1 MKINKYYILSG
12 ILIISLIL
20 LGFSIAYSYFAATVI
35 NNSEDYLTVQAGDL
49 KISYLNGTLIDED
62 NIIPGWSQNKYF
74 TIKNES
80 TVREDISYNIYLNVT
95 ENNFFTKYSEIN
107 NVNELSG
114 NSYLTYSL
122 FKCSNSKT
130 DCNSINIDNKIINI
144 QDSIQEG
151 NILVATRSIA
161 KDATDHYAL
170 RIEFPNLT
178 NINQSQKGTDGN
190 PLKFA
195 AYVIINN

>member
-1 MKINKYYILSG
+1 MKINKYYILSSM
-12 ILIISLIL
+12 LIISLIL
-20 LGFSIAYSYFAATVI
+20 IGFSVTYSYFAATVI

-49 KISYLNGTLIDED
+49 KISYLNGTLINED

-80 TVREDISYNIYLNVT
+80 TVREDISYNIYLKVT
-95 ENNFFTKYSEIN
+95 ENNFFTKYSETN
-107 NVNELSG
+107 NVSELSG

-122 FKCSNSKT
+122 LKCSNSKT
-130 DCNSINIDNKIINI
+130 DCNSINVDNKIINI
-144 QDSIQEG
+144 QEG
-151 NILVATRSIA
+151 NMLVATRSIS
-161 KDATDHYAL
+161 KDGTDHYAL
-170 RIEFPNLT
+170 RMEFPNLT

>member
-1 MKINKYYILSG
+1 MKINKYYILSSM
-12 ILIISLIL
+12 LVISLIM
-20 LGFSIAYSYFAATVI
+20 LGFSITYSYFAATVV

-80 TVREDISYNIYLNVT
+80 TVREDISYNIYLNVN
-95 ENNFFTKYSEIN
+95 ENNFFINYSETNDI
-107 NVNELSG
+107 ETLSG
-114 NSYLTYSL
+114 NSNMTYSL
-122 FKCSNSKT
+122 LKCESEQNN
-130 DCNSINIDNKIINI
+130 CNTVIVDRKIVDIKEN
-144 QDSIQEG
+144 
-151 NILVATRSIA
+151 NILIARRSIA
-161 KDATDHYAL
+161 KDAIQHYAL
-170 RIEFPNLT
+170 KMEFPNLVDV
-178 NINQSQKGTDGN
+178 NQSQKGTDGN

>member
-1 MKINKYYILSG
+1 MKINKYYVLSG
-12 ILIISLIL
+12 ILVISLIL
-20 LGFSIAYSYFAATVI
+20 LGFSVTYSYFAATVI

-95 ENNFFTKYSEIN
+95 ENNFFTKYSETN

-114 NSYLTYSL
+114 NSYMTYSL
-122 FKCSNSKT
+122 LQCESAQMNCDTEIVEKT
-130 DCNSINIDNKIINI
+130 IVDT
-144 QDSIQEG
+144 QEG
-151 NILVATRSIA
+151 NKLVATRSIE
-161 KDATDHYAL
+161 KDGIHHYAL
-170 RIEFPNLT
+170 RMEFPNLT
-178 NINQSQKGTDGN
+178 NINQSQKGTDRN

>member
-1 MKINKYYILSG
+1 MKINKYYVLSG
-12 ILIISLIL
+12 ILVISLIL
-20 LGFSIAYSYFAATVI
+20 LGFSVTYSYFAATVI

-95 ENNFFTKYSEIN
+95 ENNFFTKYSETN

-114 NSYLTYSL
+114 SSYLTYSL
-122 FKCSNSKT
+122 FKCSNYKIE
-130 DCNSINIDNKIINI
+130 CNSINVDNKIINI
-144 QDSIQEG
+144 QEG
-151 NILVATRSIA
+151 NMLVATRSIA

-170 RIEFPNLT
+170 RMEFPNLT

>member
-12 ILIISLIL
+12 ILVISLIL
-20 LGFSIAYSYFAATVI
+20 LGFSVTYSYFAATVI

-49 KISYLNGTLIDED
+49 KISYLNGTLINED

-95 ENNFFTKYSEIN
+95 ENNFFINYSETNDI
-107 NVNELSG
+107 ETLSG
-114 NSYLTYSL
+114 NSNMTYSL
-122 FKCSNSKT
+122 LKCESEQNN
-130 DCNSINIDNKIINI
+130 CNTVIVDRHIVNIKDGNKLI
-144 QDSIQEG
+144 
-151 NILVATRSIA
+151 ARRSIV
-161 KDATDHYAL
+161 KDGTDYYAL
-170 RIEFPNLT
+170 KMEFPNLT
-178 NINQSQKGTDGN
+178 NITQSQKGTDGN

>member
-1 MKINKYYILSG
+1 M
-12 ILIISLIL
+12 
-20 LGFSIAYSYFAATVI
+20 
-35 NNSEDYLTVQAGDL
+35 
-49 KISYLNGTLIDED
+49 IDED

-80 TVREDISYNIYLNVT
+80 TVRENISYNIYLNVT
-95 ENNFFTKYSEIN
+95 ENNFFTKYSETI

-130 DCNSINIDNKIINI
+130 DCNSINVDNKIINI
-144 QDSIQEG
+144 QKG
-151 NILVATRSIA
+151 NMLVATRSIA
-161 KDATDHYAL
+161 KDVTDHYAL
-170 RIEFPNLT
+170 KMEFPNLT

>member
-1 MKINKYYILSG
+1 MKINKYYILSSM
-12 ILIISLIL
+12 LVISLIL
-20 LGFSIAYSYFAATVI
+20 LGFSITYSYFAATVI

-49 KISYLNGTLIDED
+49 KISYLNGTLINDD

-80 TVREDISYNIYLNVT
+80 TVREDISYNIYLNVN
-95 ENNFFTKYSEIN
+95 ENNFFTKYSETN

-114 NSYLTYSL
+114 NSYMTYSL
-122 FKCSNSKT
+122 LQCESAQKNCDTEIVEKT
-130 DCNSINIDNKIINI
+130 IVDT
-144 QDSIQEG
+144 QEG
-151 NILVATRSIA
+151 NKLVATRSIE
-161 KDATDHYAL
+161 KDGTDYYAL
-170 RIEFPNLT
+170 KMEFPNLT